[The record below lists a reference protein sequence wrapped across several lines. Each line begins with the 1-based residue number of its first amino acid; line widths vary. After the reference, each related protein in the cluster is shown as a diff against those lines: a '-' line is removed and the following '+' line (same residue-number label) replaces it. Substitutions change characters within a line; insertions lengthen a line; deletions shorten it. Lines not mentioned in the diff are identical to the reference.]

1 MEREEKRSFLL
12 NVVNGAL
19 FNFAERL
26 IDPPLVLTW
35 FVSQLT
41 SSNLLAG
48 LVAPLGD
55 AGWYLPQIFVSAYVQ
70 RMERKMPSYTYTA
83 AVRLAAWLLLALAV
97 FFVGNPVFLLALFFS
112 LYLLARLVSGIA
124 GIAFF
129 EVTAKT
135 ISPHRLGSLF
145 AWRLLTGG
153 LLGISSGWIVKEA
166 LNSTG
171 LPFPRNFAILFALYC
186 LITAPAMAAFIAIRE
201 PPGRVD
207 PEPVTIREQWRRA
220 IRVLK
225 EDGAFLTFILTQ
237 VSLALAGASVPFFT
251 VYAKRVL
258 EATPGMLG
266 LYLSVRIASQLAFN
280 LPWGRLTDRFG
291 ERVILM
297 AYSLG
302 SAAAVLLALVMTFL
316 PKGPALPQFMVLV
329 FFLNGA
335 FLPAGAIVGASYPI
349 KLSPERERPLYIGL
363 YNTVMGVAVLLSG
376 LGGIVVDL
384 GGFRTLFALSFLL
397 YLATYFLGKRLGA
410 S

>member
-41 SSNLLAG
+41 PSNLLAG

-83 AVRLAAWLLLALAV
+83 AIRLAAWILLALAV
-97 FFVGNPVFLLALFFS
+97 FFIGNPTLLLIAFFS
-112 LYLLARLVSGIA
+112 LYLLARLVSGVA

-135 ISPHRLGSLF
+135 ISPQRLGSLF

-153 LLGISSGWIVKEA
+153 LLGISSGWIVKEI

-171 LPFPRNFAILFALYC
+171 LPFPKNFSILFVLYC

-201 PPGRVD
+201 PPGKAD
-207 PEPVTIREQWRRA
+207 SNSVTVQEQWRRA
-220 IRVLK
+220 FFILHRDK
-225 EDGAFLTFILTQ
+225 TFFIFILTQ
-237 VSLALAGASVPFFT
+237 ISLALAGASTPFFT
-251 VYAKRVL
+251 VYAKKVL

-266 LYLSVRIASQLAFN
+266 FYLSVRIATQLAFN
-280 LPWGRLTDRFG
+280 LLWGRLTDRFG
-291 ERVILM
+291 ERLILTV
-297 AYSLG
+297 YSLG
-302 SAAAVLLALVMTFL
+302 NAAAVLLAMGMAVR
-316 PKGPALPQFMVLV
+316 PKGPLLPYLMLLV

-335 FLPAGAIVGASYPI
+335 FLPAGAIAGMSYPI
-349 KLSPERERPLYIGL
+349 KLSPEGERPLYIGL
-363 YNTVMGVAVLLSG
+363 YNTIAGIAILLSG
-376 LGGIVVDL
+376 LGGILVDL
-384 GGFRTLFALSFLL
+384 GGFEALFALSFLL
-397 YLATYFLGKRLGA
+397 YLATYFLARKLPL
-410 S
+410 

>member
-1 MEREEKRSFLL
+1 MEREEKRSFFL

-41 SSNLLAG
+41 SSNFLAG

-55 AGWYLPQIFVSAYVQ
+55 AGWYLPQIFVSTYVQ

-83 AVRLAAWLLLALAV
+83 VIRLAAWLLLALAV
-97 FFVGNPVFLLALFFS
+97 FLVGNPALLLAAFFF
-112 LYLLARLVSGIA
+112 LYLLARLVSGVA

-135 ISPHRLGSLF
+135 ISPNRLGSLF
-145 AWRLLTGG
+145 AWRLLSGG
-153 LLGISSGWIVKEA
+153 ILGISSGWIVKEV
-166 LNSTG
+166 LNSSG
-171 LPFPRNFAILFALYC
+171 LPFPRNFAILFTLYC

-201 PPGRVD
+201 PPGKAD
-207 PEPVTIREQWRRA
+207 PKPVTVREQWRRA
-220 IRVLK
+220 GQVLE
-225 EDGAFLTFILTQ
+225 EDKAFRTFILTQ
-237 VSLALAGASVPFFT
+237 VCLALAGASTPFFT
-251 VYAKRVL
+251 VYAHKVIR
-258 EATPGMLG
+258 ATSGMLG
-266 LYLSVRIASQLAFN
+266 LYLSVRIASQLVFN

-291 ERVILM
+291 ERPVLM

-302 SAAAVLLALVMTFL
+302 NAGTVLLALSMALL
-316 PKGPALPQFMVLV
+316 PKGPLLPYLMVLV

-335 FLPAGAIVGASYPI
+335 FLPAGAIIGASYPI

-363 YNTVMGVAVLLSG
+363 YNTVMGVAVLFSG

-384 GGFRTLFALSFLL
+384 GGFETLFALSLVL
-397 YLATYFLGKRLGA
+397 CLATYFLARKLPL
-410 S
+410 